1 MAGLI
6 KGFGKGI
13 GGVVLK
19 PGAGKEFKLMTL
31 DVTRLIG
38 KLSGDFLASRLWGS
52 IKNFR
57 NYSGLAFRTISLR
70 LARRKDTKTGEIPP
84 TKNVVPS

>member
-19 PGAGKEFKLMTL
+19 PGAGKEFKLTL

-70 LARRKDTKTGEIPP
+70 HAPRKDTKTGETLP
-84 TKNVVPS
+84 TKNVVAS

>member
-19 PGAGKEFKLMTL
+19 PGAGKEFVLMAL

-38 KLSGDFLASRLWGS
+38 KLSGDFLATRLWGS

-57 NYSGLAFRTISLR
+57 NSSGLAFRTI
-70 LARRKDTKTGEIPP
+70 
-84 TKNVVPS
+84 